1 MFQNNHND
9 LFGTYFKTPYGHFC
23 GIPNNGPASRDSM
36 SAVEASHF
44 VHADQPVYT
53 EPGANVLGEG
63 QKVSWRDVTCGVGFQ
78 GTVTCESGAHA
89 FTVSA
94 QCSVLF

>member
-1 MFQNNHND
+1 
-9 LFGTYFKTPYGHFC
+9 
-23 GIPNNGPASRDSM
+23 M
-36 SAVEASHF
+36 SS
-44 VHADQPVYT
+44 
-53 EPGANVLGEG
+53 ANVLGEG

-94 QCSVLF
+94 QYSVLS